1 MEEIKVNDYIRTSK
15 GQIDIFK
22 EYGYERTCVRCE
34 NKKYFTSDITK
45 HSPNII
51 DLIEDEDI
59 AIIEYYVPKYRQ
71 RITRIFECNLFE
83 DFVIFEN
90 RNCKWWYNKSKK
102 QWEQA
107 KGYNPKIKAI
117 VTHESFN
124 SIKYEVE

>member
-1 MEEIKVNDYIRTSK
+1 MGYKYPDNKELGKFSCTEGAEIK
-15 GQIDIFK
+15 
-22 EYGYERTCVRCE
+22 
-34 NKKYFTSDITK
+34 K
-45 HSPNII
+45 HSKNII

-59 AIIEYYVPKYRQ
+59 AIIKYYVPKYRQ
-71 RITRIFECNLFE
+71 RITRIFECHLFE

-90 RNCKWWYNKSKK
+90 MHCKWWYNKSKK

-117 VTHESFN
+117 ATHEQFN